1 MPFTAGAQ
9 SWHLKKPGMLEAGKI
24 KIIKTSLNVDAY
36 LGMVPERVK
45 RPALAMLT
53 LNTTCRGSI
62 ERTETKRRGVII
74 SLKVHANSTMEAKQ
88 IQSKIT
94 RLFDDNF
101 FDQDGIDYRYEMI
114 TTVIGANDTFSSTDY
129 TASVDVHFNITET
142 PLQ

>member
-1 MPFTAGAQ
+1 
-9 SWHLKKPGMLEAGKI
+9 MLEAAII
-24 KIIKTSLNVDAY
+24 KIIKTSLNIDAY
-36 LGMVPERVK
+36 LGMVPEKAK

-62 ERTETKRRGVII
+62 ERTETQRRDVII
-74 SLKVHANSTMEAKQ
+74 TFKVHANSTMEAKQ
-88 IQSKIT
+88 IQAKLT
-94 RLFDDNF
+94 RLFGDNF

-114 TTVIGANDTFSSTDY
+114 TEVVGANDTFVGTDY

>member
-1 MPFTAGAQ
+1 
-9 SWHLKKPGMLEAGKI
+9 MLEAAII
-24 KIIKTSLNVDAY
+24 KIIKTSLNIDAY
-36 LGMVPERVK
+36 LGMVPEKAK

-62 ERTETKRRGVII
+62 ERTKTQRRDVII
-74 SLKVHANSTMEAKQ
+74 TFKVHANSTMEAKQ
-88 IQSKIT
+88 IQSKLT
-94 RLFDDNF
+94 RLFGDNF

-114 TTVIGANDTFSSTDY
+114 TEVVGANDTFVGTDY